1 MTATAAELPGETTVS
16 ERAIGRIAA
25 EAAREVSGVGEHPR
39 VNATVSGDRTALEV
53 RLPVRYPEP
62 VGRVTRDCRDH
73 LIRRT
78 EELTGLG
85 VARVDIVVSE
95 MTRSAPATGRVR

>member
-1 MTATAAELPGETTVS
+1 MTAVAAELPGETTIS
-16 ERAIGRIAA
+16 ERAVGRLAA
-25 EAAREVSGVGEHPR
+25 AAAREVASVGGRPQ
-39 VNATVSGDRTALEV
+39 VDATVSGDRIALEV

-62 VGRVTRDCRDH
+62 VGQITEACREH

-85 VARVDIVVSE
+85 VSHVDIVVSE

>member
-1 MTATAAELPGETTVS
+1 MNTTTAELPGETTVS
-16 ERAIGRIAA
+16 ERAVRRIAA
-25 EAAREVSGVGEHPR
+25 EAAREVAGVGGR
-39 VNATVSGDRTALEV
+39 AQVDATVSGDRTTLEV

-62 VGRVTRDCRDH
+62 VGRVTEDCRDH

-85 VARVDIVVSE
+85 VSRVDIVISQ
-95 MTRSAPATGRVR
+95 MCRPAAATGRVR